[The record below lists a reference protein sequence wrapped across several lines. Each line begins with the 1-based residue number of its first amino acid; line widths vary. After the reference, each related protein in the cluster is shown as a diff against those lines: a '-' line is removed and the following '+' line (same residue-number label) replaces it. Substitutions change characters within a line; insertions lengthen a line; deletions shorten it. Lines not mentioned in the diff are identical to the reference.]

1 MSLFDEDNLIIWS
14 FGIWRGK
21 ESEFEIV
28 KVLKVDGQAL
38 SSLWEEEKKTTFELN
53 GL

>member
-14 FGIWRGK
+14 FSIWRGK

-38 SSLWEEEKKTTFELN
+38 SSLWEEKKKTTFELN